1 MATQTPT
8 IHSFN
13 EVKRFK
19 EVIHYELINVNNGK
33 SQLSEKLN
41 LSKDR
46 NCAKSSPTY
55 WITER
60 TKDGKKWQSQSL
72 TGLFKSVKP
81 FFYKGDA
88 DKRKHLLIFKFSYNA
103 NNLIVYYYK
112 DFYTPKFNQIINQ
125 L

>member
-1 MATQTPT
+1 MATQTPI

-60 TKDGKKWQSQSL
+60 TKDGKNWQSQSL

>member
-1 MATQTPT
+1 MATQKPI
-8 IHSFN
+8 IHSFK

-19 EVIHYELINVNNGK
+19 GVIHYELINVYNGK
-33 SQLSEKLN
+33 PQLSTKLN

-60 TKDGKKWQSQSL
+60 TKDNKKWQTQSL
-72 TGLFKSVKP
+72 TGLFSSHKA
-81 FFYKGDA
+81 FYYKGDA
-88 DKRKHLLIFKFSYNA
+88 DKRKHLLLFKFSNNA
-103 NNLIVYYYK
+103 DNLIVYYYK
-112 DFYTPKFNQIINQ
+112 DFYTPNFKQIINQ